1 MERGH
6 TSVTLTIAPS
16 GNESTPLAT
25 HQYAGGIVHMPAAWT
40 SASLGFKVAS
50 EVTGT
55 FLPLYD
61 EYGSLVQIT
70 PSASRAYNL
79 PEAIFAA
86 RYIKLWSQN
95 GSGTNTAQE
104 AARSLIVDLKA

>member
-6 TSVTLTIAPS
+6 TSVTLTIALS

-40 SASLGFKVAS
+40 PASLGFKVAS

-55 FLPLYD
+55 FLPLTTST
-61 EYGSLVQIT
+61 GRWCRSRPARRGPTTCPRPSLRRGT
-70 PSASRAYNL
+70 SSSG
-79 PEAIFAA
+79 A
-86 RYIKLWSQN
+86 RTDRVPTRRKRRR
-95 GSGTNTAQE
+95 G
-104 AARSLIVDLKA
+104 R